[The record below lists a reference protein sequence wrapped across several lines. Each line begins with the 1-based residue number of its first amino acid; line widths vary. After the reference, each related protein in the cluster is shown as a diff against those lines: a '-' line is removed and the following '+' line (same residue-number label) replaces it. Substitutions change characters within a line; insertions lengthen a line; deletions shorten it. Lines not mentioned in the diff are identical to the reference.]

1 MKYFTAKNLEELRKE
16 YKKLM
21 VKNHPDN
28 GGDVAAC
35 QEITAEYKKLFD
47 MFKAGQTPDEER
59 KNKYDYKTDEALR
72 NVINNIVSFDGV
84 NIEVVGSW
92 IWVDG
97 NTFPYKEELNRLG
110 YNSWNNR
117 KKWHFSTEPS
127 GKWHKKKMSFEDI
140 QKKYGSEKVKTCA
153 SARIA

>member
-1 MKYFTAKNLEELRKE
+1 MYRTQMIRRYNDMKYFTAKNLEELRKE

-47 MFKAGQTPDEER
+47 MFKAGQTPDEEK
-59 KNKYDYKTDEALR
+59 KNTFDYKADEALR

-92 IWVDG
+92 VWVDG
-97 NTFPYKEELNRLG
+97 NTFPYKEEL
-110 YNSWNNR
+110 
-117 KKWHFSTEPS
+117 K
-127 GKWHKKKMSFEDI
+127 
-140 QKKYGSEKVKTCA
+140 
-153 SARIA
+153 